1 MNQHV
6 LPEEHGT
13 TKVEKEEEEKSEGVT
28 EVEDED
34 GMRMRMRS
42 SREIPCY
49 YQREKQNMPQIM
61 IMLTSMK
68 KI

>member
-13 TKVEKEEEEKSEGVT
+13 TKVEKEEEVT

-34 GMRMRMRS
+34 EG
-42 SREIPCY
+42 
-49 YQREKQNMPQIM
+49 
-61 IMLTSMK
+61 
-68 KI
+68 